1 MSRRK
6 VREKTNEYEYFPRLE
21 GGQMENCF
29 LKGFFVIADSSH
41 FFNLPVSTSC
51 FHLSDTN
58 SHISMFMLFIVLSH
72 PSLENSLRL

>member
-6 VREKTNEYEYFPRLE
+6 VREKLNEYEYFPRLE

-29 LKGFFVIADSSH
+29 LKGSFVVADSSH